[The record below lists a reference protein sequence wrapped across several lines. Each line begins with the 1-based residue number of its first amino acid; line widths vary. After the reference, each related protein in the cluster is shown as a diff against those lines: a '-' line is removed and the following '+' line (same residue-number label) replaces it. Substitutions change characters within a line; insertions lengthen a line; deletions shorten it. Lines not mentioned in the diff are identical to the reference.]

1 MFFVAAISL
10 VALYIFLGLK
20 RPGIAVITSPI
31 VCFIL
36 VFSAFLLEE
45 EAVIAIAVFL
55 AFVLFVATLIAVSL
69 SKPKRWPHVCV
80 KWSLIV
86 LATIMLLLLLAMACA
101 VFGPACIFLF
111 LLFIIFVASL
121 IAYGFTSRRSTA
133 AYVITTIG
141 SSMRQNLPLP
151 MALESAAGGR
161 DDKRSN
167 ILRRIQRW
175 LVEGYSLSESIKRGY
190 PACPGHAVAMI
201 AAAERIN
208 QLPFAM
214 KSIEADIAAKT
225 DRSREIQPLNPW
237 YPVILVIAASFIVW
251 GILTFVMPQFTLVL
265 EEMTK
270 GARLPA
276 ATRLLIRITEFVA
289 YEYAPIFFI
298 VFILVIFVA
307 IPVWLYTAFRPRRPQ
322 KPHLLSLIGDFAK
335 WHLPVLHWFEN
346 NYSQVQAVEM
356 LRLSLN
362 AGCTVNDA
370 IANTLGLDVN
380 YSFRKRLYKWL
391 QEVERGGNIAASAR
405 KSQLGSSLAW
415 AFDDKINQGNTLA
428 ILETLESFYRA
439 NYNYRANI
447 IRYIMGPC
455 VTLIMA
461 SMVGFVVYAIYSAPV
476 AIIRETANMVYP

>member
-1 MFFVAAISL
+1 MFFVAAILL

-55 AFVLFVATLIAVSL
+55 AFVLFVATLTAVSL
-69 SKPKRWPHVCV
+69 SKPKRWPHVCA
-80 KWSLIV
+80 KWFLIV
-86 LATIMLLLLLAMACA
+86 LATIMLLLLSAMACA

-111 LLFIIFVASL
+111 FLFIIFVASV
-121 IAYGFTSRRSTA
+121 IAYGFTARRSTA

-161 DDKRSN
+161 DDKRSS

-175 LVEGYSLSESIKRGY
+175 LVQGYSLSESIKRGY

-214 KSIEADIAAKT
+214 KSIEADIASKT
-225 DRSREIQPLNPW
+225 DLSRAIRPVNPW
-237 YPVILVIAASFIVW
+237 YPAILVIAASFIVW

-265 EEMTK
+265 EEMTE

-276 ATRLLIRITEFVA
+276 ATRVLIRIVDVVA
-289 YEYAPIFFI
+289 YQSPIFMG
-298 VFILVIFVA
+298 VLVLVIFVVF
-307 IPVWLYTAFRPRRPQ
+307 PVWLYTAFRPRRPQ
-322 KPHLLSLIGDFAK
+322 KPHLLSLIGDFVK

-346 NYSQVQAVEM
+346 DYSRVQTVEM

-380 YSFRKRLYKWL
+380 FSFRKRLYKWL
-391 QEVERGGNIAASAR
+391 QEVERGGNIAAAAR
-405 KSQLGSSLAW
+405 KSKLGSSLAW

-447 IRYIMGPC
+447 TRYIMGPC